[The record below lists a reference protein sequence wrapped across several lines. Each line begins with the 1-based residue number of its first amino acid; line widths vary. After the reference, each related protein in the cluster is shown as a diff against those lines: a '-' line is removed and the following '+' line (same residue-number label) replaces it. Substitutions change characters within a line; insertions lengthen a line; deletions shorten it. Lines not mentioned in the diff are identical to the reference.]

1 MLALLDIAG
10 SLSPMALEGIARAV
24 HESRM
29 VQKKQGFRLIDGMRG
44 IAALAVAS
52 LHWQAFSQPWLFA
65 ASGGLAVDLFFL
77 LSGIVIA
84 HAYDGRIGSGELN
97 AARFMLTRIIRFW
110 PLYALGTLLGAAV
123 AVAAMVTGRFTY
135 YHSYSELAAVVGLT
149 LLFIPQRY
157 GALFELNTPFW
168 SLLWELVANFA
179 FVLFWRQLSVKVL
192 SAIVALGA
200 LSVIATGL
208 AYGHLPAGSL
218 WATALAGPARV
229 AFSFF
234 MGVLIYRV
242 VPRGTSRSIWIGP
255 ACAAA
260 LITLFAIRADAWQP
274 FYDFACVL
282 VIFPAAGLL
291 VMRVDVSGPTL
302 PAFKALGDASYGVY
316 VLHLPMLILASW
328 IASHTG
334 LGGPPLFL
342 ASCVALVCGVLALD
356 RWFDRPVRK
365 WMSER
370 IGLRARR
377 TVPDPEPF

>member
-1 MLALLDIAG
+1 MTQRL
-10 SLSPMALEGIARAV
+10 
-24 HESRM
+24 
-29 VQKKQGFRLIDGMRG
+29 KQGFGLIDGMRG
-44 IAALAVAS
+44 IAAIAVAS

-84 HAYDGRIGSGELN
+84 HAYDDRIASGELN
-97 AARFMLTRIIRFW
+97 TARFMLTRIIRFW
-110 PLYALGTLLGAAV
+110 PLYALGTLLGAAG
-123 AVAAMVTGRFTY
+123 AVAAMATGRSSY

-149 LLFIPQRY
+149 FLFIPQRY
-157 GALFELNTPFW
+157 GALFQLNTPFW

-192 SAIVALGA
+192 SVIVALGA

-208 AYGHLPAGSL
+208 VYGHLPAGSL

-229 AFSFF
+229 TFSFF
-234 MGVLIYRV
+234 MGVIIYRT
-242 VPRGTSRSIWIGP
+242 VPRGPSRSTWIGP

-260 LITLFAIRADAWQP
+260 LVVLFAIHSDAWQP
-274 FYDFACVL
+274 FYDLACVL
-282 VIFPAAGLL
+282 VVFPAAGVL
-291 VMRVDVSGPTL
+291 VMRVDVSGPTV

-316 VLHLPMLILASW
+316 VLHLPMLIFVSW
-328 IASHTG
+328 AASHAG
-334 LGGPPLFL
+334 LGGPPVFL
-342 ASCVALVCGVLALD
+342 VSCVALVCGVLALD

-365 WMSER
+365 WMSAR

-377 TVPDPEPF
+377 TAPDPEPF